1 MFRAV
6 RFVAAAAIVSVMF
19 VPLLWGEVGGA
30 GVAQAARSQQRRQQ
44 PGAES
49 ITPDGGEQRR
59 AVVAAAAATA
69 EAGVV
74 AAVAE
79 AEALPPPAGLYPPAG
94 VSNVTVATSA
104 DMIAAVGDSSRER
117 LPSGTPDSIAATQS
131 ADLPKVTVSCVTCA
145 MRQPWHELVQRMVD
159 GQLYAGQVE
168 LIMLDSPCAKSSS
181 KFGANTRMINT
192 SSFTYIWFP
201 SMLHSGDKRGRIKA
215 MASGD
220 VGRNSQAMNTAR
232 V

>member
-131 ADLPKVTVSCVTCA
+131 ADLP
-145 MRQPWHELVQRMVD
+145 
-159 GQLYAGQVE
+159 
-168 LIMLDSPCAKSSS
+168 
-181 KFGANTRMINT
+181 
-192 SSFTYIWFP
+192 
-201 SMLHSGDKRGRIKA
+201 
-215 MASGD
+215 
-220 VGRNSQAMNTAR
+220 
-232 V
+232 